1 MGNVLHVELPVGLDE
16 QQMQAISSTPD
27 LRKRQPVGVEC
38 CRDYTTQLTFAQVLA
53 ASPPEQLP
61 PLTVFSA
68 AVSHLWSIWECLVLS
83 EPILVFGTS
92 PTMTSQA
99 IWWLRDF
106 MRPVSTQALSR
117 NVNSEKLRCHW
128 RVTFDRI
135 SPSTTRIT
143 QLSSTRMPLKP
154 VYC

>member
-27 LRKRQPVGVEC
+27 LRKRQPVGAEYGL
-38 CRDYTTQLTFAQVLA
+38 RRSRLISAQVLA

-61 PLTVFSA
+61 PLTVFGA
-68 AVSHLWSIWECLVLS
+68 AIPHLWSIWECLVLS
-83 EPILVFGTS
+83 EAILVFGTS

-106 MRPVSTQALSR
+106 LRPVST
-117 NVNSEKLRCHW
+117 
-128 RVTFDRI
+128 
-135 SPSTTRIT
+135 
-143 QLSSTRMPLKP
+143 
-154 VYC
+154 

>member
-1 MGNVLHVELPVGLDE
+1 MYVAH
-16 QQMQAISSTPD
+16 Q
-27 LRKRQPVGVEC
+27 
-38 CRDYTTQLTFAQVLA
+38 TFVQVLA

-68 AVSHLWSIWECLVLS
+68 VIPHLWSIWECLILS

-106 MRPVSTQALSR
+106 LRPVRTQKFSR
-117 NVNSEKLRCHW
+117 NAS
-128 RVTFDRI
+128 
-135 SPSTTRIT
+135 
-143 QLSSTRMPLKP
+143 
-154 VYC
+154 

>member
-16 QQMQAISSTPD
+16 QQIRAISSTPD
-27 LRKRQPVGVEC
+27 LRKRQPVSVKSWP
-38 CRDYTTQLTFAQVLA
+38 RSYRPQLISPQVLA

-61 PLTVFSA
+61 PLTVFSVA
-68 AVSHLWSIWECLVLS
+68 IPHLWSIWECLILS

-106 MRPVSTQALSR
+106 LRPVRTRTPSR
-117 NVNSEKLRCHW
+117 NAN
-128 RVTFDRI
+128 
-135 SPSTTRIT
+135 
-143 QLSSTRMPLKP
+143 
-154 VYC
+154 